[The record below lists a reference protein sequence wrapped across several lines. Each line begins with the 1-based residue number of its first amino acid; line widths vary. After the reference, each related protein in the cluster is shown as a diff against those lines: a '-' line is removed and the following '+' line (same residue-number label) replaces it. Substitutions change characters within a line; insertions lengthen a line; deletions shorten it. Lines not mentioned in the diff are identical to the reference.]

1 MGAAAAKMSG
11 ELTAKNSI
19 SQPDVRTVAMKMS
32 WSAAKFMP
40 LVKTK
45 NELSELESY
54 CFDTATGEDISLY
67 GAERM
72 HNCADEK
79 FQLCGRSSP
88 QHFC

>member
-1 MGAAAAKMSG
+1 MGAADAKMSG

-19 SQPDVRTVAMKMS
+19 PQPEVRTVAMTMS
-32 WSAAKFMP
+32 WPAAKFIP
-40 LVKTK
+40 LVKTRK
-45 NELSELESY
+45 ELSELDSRH
-54 CFDTATGEDISLY
+54 FDTATAEDCALY

-79 FQLCGRSSP
+79 FQLCGRSSR